1 MRKFLVLFAFAF
13 AAVAVA
19 GCGSSGGSSGTGSG
33 AIPET
38 ANFAP
43 ASSSYFVSVNTD
55 VNGEQWHKA
64 SVLLK
69 RFASSGKLVDQLTQ
83 ELQKQG
89 VSYESDV

>member
-43 ASSSYFVSVNTD
+43 AELLVLRLARHRRHGD
-55 VNGEQWHKA
+55 QWHKA

-69 RFASSGKLVDQLTQ
+69 RFPSSDKLVQQLHRRAR
-83 ELQKQG
+83 KQG
-89 VSYESDV
+89 IS